1 MKFGAGLAGPV
12 FREKKKMMKRIL
24 SAALWLLVVLP
35 VQGQKYA
42 GVIEKSVAL
51 VGNDI
56 VMLSEIEAEAQ
67 MQRARGLSVDRSARC
82 EILEEFLV
90 SKLFLT
96 QARLDSL
103 VVNDAQVSAMLDQ
116 RISEVLTTLGGE
128 QKTEAYFGK
137 PIYKLRQEWY
147 DALSDQSLIQEM
159 QRNVASEIP
168 KVTPR
173 DVKQYIADTPQE
185 DLPMVSTRYRIRQ
198 IGIYPD
204 RAAAELAVKERLI
217 GLRERI
223 VGGEKFST
231 LARLYSQDPGSV
243 AKGGELGMASKSIFW
258 PAFSDAAMSLKVGQ
272 VSQIVETPDGFHII
286 QLIEREGD
294 MFNARHILIKPQYTS
309 EDRDRAFQKL
319 DSIRNLVVVD
329 SMAFFDAARAFSEEK
344 RSATN
349 GGLMADEYTGS
360 SYFEKDQLKPAD
372 YAVLRN
378 MQEGEVSEPFESLD
392 NEGRS
397 GNTIYKILYLE
408 KVIPAHTATF
418 QEDYNTLL
426 DEINRKNAALAIDK
440 FIEEKQKSTYIVI
453 DPMFQGCDF
462 QRKGWIK

>member
-1 MKFGAGLAGPV
+1 MKM
-12 FREKKKMMKRIL
+12 KKIL
-24 SAALWLLVVLP
+24 TVAVIFSALVCARA
-35 VQGQKYA
+35 QQYG
-42 GVIEKSVAL
+42 GVVEKSVAL

-67 MQRARGLSVDRSARC
+67 MMRARGLSVDKSARC
-82 EILEEFLV
+82 EILENFLV

-103 VVNDAQVSAMLDQ
+103 VVNDAQVSAALDQ
-116 RISEVLTTLGGE
+116 RLNEVMTTLGGE
-128 QKTEAYFGK
+128 QKTEEYFGK

-147 DALSDQSLIQEM
+147 SALSDQTLIQEM
-159 QRNVASEIP
+159 QRNVAADIP

-173 DVKQYIADTPQE
+173 DIKKYCEETPAE
-185 DLPMVSTRYRIRQ
+185 DLPMVSTKYRIRQ

-204 RAAAELAVKERLI
+204 KEAAELAVKEQLI

-223 VGGEKFST
+223 VNGEKFST

-243 AKGGELGMASKSIFW
+243 SKGGELGMASKAIFW
-258 PAFSDAAMSLKVGQ
+258 PAFSDAAMALKVGQ

-286 QLIEREGD
+286 QLIERDGD

-309 EDRDRAFQKL
+309 EDRTRAFSKL
-319 DSIRNLVVVD
+319 DSIRNLVVLD
-329 SMAFFDAARAFSEEK
+329 SMSFFDAARSFSEEK
-344 RSATN
+344 HSATN

-372 YAVLRN
+372 YQVLRN
-378 MQEGEVSEPFESLD
+378 MQEGDVSEPFESLD
-392 NEGRS
+392 NEGRN

-408 KVIPAHTATF
+408 KVIPAHTANF
-418 QEDYNTLL
+418 QEDYNTLI
-426 DEINRKNAALAIDK
+426 EEVNNKNAMAAIDK
-440 FIEEKQKSTYIVI
+440 FIEEKQKTTYIVI